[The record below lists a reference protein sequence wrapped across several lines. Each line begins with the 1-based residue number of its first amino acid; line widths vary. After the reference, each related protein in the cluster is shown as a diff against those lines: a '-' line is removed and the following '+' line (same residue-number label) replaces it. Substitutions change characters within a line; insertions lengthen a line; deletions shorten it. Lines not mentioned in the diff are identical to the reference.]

1 MEDEKLNQIALKW
14 NIPLDLLNKL
24 IEASRQLNEQDRA
37 VGSVSVIEDIIYQFL
52 NNKNDN

>member
-14 NIPLDLLNKL
+14 NIPLELLNKL